1 MIVILFSKD
10 NNKLGEFNLSGIPPM
25 PRGVPQIDVTFD
37 IDANGML
44 NVSALEK
51 STGKENKI
59 TITNDKS
66 RLSPEDVQKM
76 TADAE
81 KYAKEDEAFKQKVES
96 KNALEN
102 YCYSMKNTL
111 DDEKVKDKIS
121 DDDKAKAKE
130 AVDGALSW
138 LEGNQMAEAEE
149 FEDKRK
155 EVEGVCTPIMTA
167 MYSQGGGGM
176 GGMPGGMGGMPG
188 GMPGAPPGGGA
199 GGPNIEE

>member
-1 MIVILFSKD
+1 
-10 NNKLGEFNLSGIPPM
+10 M

-51 STGKENKI
+51 STGKENE
-59 TITNDKS
+59 T
-66 RLSPEDVQKM
+66 
-76 TADAE
+76 
-81 KYAKEDEAFKQKVES
+81 FKQKVEA

-111 DDEKVKDKIS
+111 DDEKVKDK
-121 DDDKAKAKE
+121 E

-138 LEGNQMAEAEE
+138 LEGNQMAEKEE

-155 EVEGVCTPIMTA
+155 EVEGICTPIMTA
-167 MYSQGGGGM
+167 MYSEGGGGR
-176 GGMPGGMGGMPG
+176 
-188 GMPGAPPGGGA
+188 
-199 GGPNIEE
+199 

>member
-1 MIVILFSKD
+1 
-10 NNKLGEFNLSGIPPM
+10 
-25 PRGVPQIDVTFD
+25 
-37 IDANGML
+37 ML

-81 KYAKEDEAFKQKVES
+81 KYAKEDEAFKAKVES
-96 KNALEN
+96 KNSLEN

-121 DDDKAKAKE
+121 EDDKSKATKAIE
-130 AVDGALSW
+130 DALSW
-138 LEGNQMAEAEE
+138 LEGNQQAEKEE

-155 EVEGVCTPIMTA
+155 EVEGICTPIMTA
-167 MYSQGGGGM
+167 MYSQGGGG
-176 GGMPGGMGGMPG
+176 GGTG

-199 GGPNIEE
+199 GGPNIEEVD